1 MGLSTTSRGSKP
13 CALHCDALDSLMC
26 HNSLCR
32 RDGEIHAI
40 PGRPN
45 GRVFCK
51 GSCDLGCSLV
61 TRLRF
66 SPQLAI
72 SRNFVPRNCYPRP
85 EASGHGRLPM
95 KVGLVTSY
103 MPPHLGGIEQIAE
116 NL

>member
-66 SPQLAI
+66 SPQLDRKSTRLNSSHTVI
-72 SRNFVPRNCYPRP
+72 SYAVFCLKKKRGCTLSSTIARIATCSTECGRN
-85 EASGHGRLPM
+85 
-95 KVGLVTSY
+95 
-103 MPPHLGGIEQIAE
+103 
-116 NL
+116 